1 MQITYTRGQTLQAN
15 NMKRR
20 IPTIEE
26 FINESNSS
34 NFKRGDK
41 VKLTDAAYNEVQ
53 KSEHTMLGSAIAGF
67 KKYPIGQIFIADGYD
82 GSNLRVY
89 AIEDSSKDIRS
100 LNSSRFEKA

>member
-1 MQITYTRGQTLQAN
+1 
-15 NMKRR
+15 MKRR